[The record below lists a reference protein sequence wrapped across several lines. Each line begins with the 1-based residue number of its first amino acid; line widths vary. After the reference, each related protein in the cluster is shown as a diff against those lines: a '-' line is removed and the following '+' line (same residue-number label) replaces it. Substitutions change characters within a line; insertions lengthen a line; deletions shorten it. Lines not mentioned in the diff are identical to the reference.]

1 MRYISNP
8 ANIRT
13 LPTSQRNEDNE
24 EFAAK
29 GKTKNRNATA
39 QK

>member
-1 MRYISNP
+1 MRTSTFSP
-8 ANIRT
+8 T